1 MYKNTV
7 QPFIFMDV
15 DAVIVGILIAFF
27 GVLLL
32 LERVGIIT
40 FASLYTLLPW
50 ILIVVGIL
58 VVYVGVAKDRARQ

>member
-1 MYKNTV
+1 
-7 QPFIFMDV
+7 MDV